1 VLGLSQVEFVLI
13 LIVPSSIHHAYVSF
27 TQLVRSNYLDWLFKA
42 GTNEFDK
49 TLERMPGTDCFRPW
63 HEENDR
69 LPAPT
74 VTEENDLLPAPTVT
88 QENDQIPDPTVT

>member
-1 VLGLSQVEFVLI
+1 MPTSVLPNWFAAII
-13 LIVPSSIHHAYVSF
+13 LIGSLKQALMNLTKP
-27 TQLVRSNYLDWLFKA
+27 W
-42 GTNEFDK
+42 NEC
-49 TLERMPGTDCFRPW
+49 RGTDCFRPW
-63 HEENDR
+63 HEENVR